1 MIKTKSFLFPLSICL
16 TLLFLGFFVNLRVG
30 YTDMSFAEIWTV
42 FWGGGDKNQNFI
54 LFELRLPRSI
64 LAILVGF
71 GLSIAGSVFQ
81 AISKNDL
88 ADAGLLGVISG
99 GNLALLF
106 CLMFFPNI
114 MSSGVFVIP
123 VISFIGA
130 TLTSLFILKLTTLNT
145 NTLSPMR
152 LTLVGLSVGAG
163 LNAFIVLFTMRLD
176 PTQFSFINTWLIGS
190 VENSSWSQI
199 QALLPWVLLIPLFFI
214 ANSHWLDVLR
224 LSDEVSISLGANIK
238 KQRVTYLLLAT
249 ALAAACVSMA
259 GAIGFVGLICAHLAR
274 RIFSPQHKYSII
286 LSGLLG
292 GVLLI
297 YADMFSKILIEP
309 LGLPI
314 GIVVALIGSPYF
326 LYLLMR
332 TSK

>member
-1 MIKTKSFLFPLSICL
+1 MIKTKSFWKPFSICL
-16 TLLFLGFFVNLRVG
+16 LLLFVGFFINLRVG
-30 YTDMSFAEIWTV
+30 YTDMYFSEIWNT
-42 FWGGGDKNQNFI
+42 FWGGGDKTQNFI

-64 LAILVGF
+64 LAILVGI
-71 GLSIAGSVFQ
+71 GLSVSGSVFQ

-88 ADAGLLGVISG
+88 ADAGLLGVTSG

-106 CLMFFPNI
+106 CLMYVPNI
-114 MSSGVFVIP
+114 MTSGVFIIP
-123 VISFIGA
+123 IISFLGA
-130 TLTSLFILKLTTLNT
+130 TITSLFILKLTMLNS

-190 VENSSWSQI
+190 VENSSWTKIYS
-199 QALLPWVLLIPLFFI
+199 LLPWIFLILAYFI
-214 ANSHWLDVLR
+214 VNSRWLDVLG
-224 LSDEVSISLGANIK
+224 LSDEVSISLGANVK
-238 KQRVTYLLLAT
+238 KQRIMYLFFAT

-259 GAIGFVGLICAHLAR
+259 GAIGFVGLICAHLSR
-274 RIFSPQHKYSII
+274 RIYSPQHKYSII

-332 TSK
+332 MSK